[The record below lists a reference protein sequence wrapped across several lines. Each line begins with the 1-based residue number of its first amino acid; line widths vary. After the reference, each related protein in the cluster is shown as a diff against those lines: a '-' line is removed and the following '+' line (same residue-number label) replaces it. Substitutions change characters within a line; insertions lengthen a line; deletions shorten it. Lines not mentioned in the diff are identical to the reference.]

1 MTHFENLSISGKLR
15 RILLS
20 TTLLASS
27 ITACSIGVFEVFT
40 FYQTVLKHVGVV
52 ANMVGYSSTAALEF
66 NDPKTGNQVLNT
78 LQAEPDIG
86 AGLLLKPNGQA
97 FAAYN
102 FPMAGEAPLP
112 DELVGDLWF
121 SKGISSASPQIRRG
135 WKHLEYLSPIRLDRE
150 VIGYVY
156 LRTHLNR
163 LYQYALWNGLVIL
176 GVIIGATGI
185 SILFS
190 RRLQRRVALPIQ
202 HLATTMERVSR
213 EQDFGLRAIAG
224 VPDEIGRLIQGFNQ
238 MLGQL
243 EDRDNRLAQYR
254 ASLEEQ
260 VAARTGELSQAN
272 AELRTVLRE
281 MTLAKEAAEQANR
294 AKSQFLANM
303 SHEIRTPMN
312 GILGMSE
319 LLLGTELTVGQRGF
333 AETVLRSG
341 RTLLSVINDI
351 LDFSKIEA
359 GKMELDKVD
368 FELEDAV
375 EDVIALF
382 AEPAYS
388 KGLELFCLIG
398 REVPP
403 WCQGDPMRLRQIL
416 SNLIGNAIKF
426 TSAGEVSVRVGLLAR
441 TGSDAV
447 LRFEI
452 RDTGVG
458 MTPIQQLDIFSA
470 FAQADTS
477 TTRQFGG
484 TGLGLAIAKELCEMM
499 DGDIGVE
506 SSPGEGSLFWF
517 TARLAVP
524 QPLASTAHDAHDGLL
539 GTRLLAMSA
548 NATFQDFLKGY
559 TEAWGADI
567 EAVESCAEALRRLRQ
582 SGADGHPGFDL
593 LILDGSAP
601 GCQDLEWVRRL
612 KTERGHGSLHVV
624 LLASITQTDIGH
636 QALGMGV
643 DLCLAKPIRQAQLYE
658 NLSQAIHARSIQR
671 LRVMEPLSDA
681 EALGLKVLL
690 VEDTEVNQDVAV
702 AMLRRL
708 GCEVCLAANGDEA
721 LREAAPD
728 RFDVAL
734 MDCQMPVM
742 DGYQTTRLIR
752 AKEAGSWRD
761 GASRRRLPIIALTA
775 HAIAGDR
782 EKCLAAG
789 MDDYLSKPFTLES
802 LKIALKRWG
811 VHESPNAPAGPNTAQ
826 PAGSAKDSQPVV
838 DLQVIEDLQRLRI
851 PGEADVVSN
860 LVGNFL
866 ESTAKRMKSLGHALL
881 RGNAQAVAEYAHALK
896 SSGAQF
902 GARQFSGLA
911 KQLETVARAND
922 LAGAEAI
929 VARMKTLH
937 DVAEDMLRQYLDG
950 QSSAAASSASPP
962 HSLAESSPRTEAYLV
977 RRVAGQEPA
986 KPGGAP
992 PLVMVVDDDDS
1003 VRLWVIEQLK
1013 RNGFAVR
1020 GARNGME
1027 ALEAFQETRPDIIML
1042 DVMMPGLDGFETCRA
1057 IRATPGGG
1065 LVPVLMVTGLD
1076 DIESIERAYK
1086 AGATDFLTKPINF
1099 ALLDK
1104 RLSYLLRG
1112 AKVFA
1117 ELHASEARN
1126 KALLTALP
1134 DAMVRVNDQGDAL
1147 DHQGSRLLRP
1157 FLPTGVVVGRSL
1169 DDLFPPP
1176 AAAAARA
1183 SLAAVLADQA
1193 VETLEY
1199 SLADSDGVHEFE
1211 ARLVKCGSAE
1221 ALILIRDITERKR
1234 AEATLRLN
1242 ARVFKDTREGIL
1254 ITDAEGRIIDVND
1267 AFVRVTGF
1275 TREEVLDQNPRIL
1288 KSGQHGPEFYSVM
1301 WRSIHA
1307 TGHWSGEVWNHRKN
1321 GELYPEWL
1329 TISAITDSRGGL
1341 SHYVGIFS
1349 DISMLKQ
1356 HEKQLEHLAH
1366 YDALTGIPNRVL
1378 LADRM
1383 HQAIAHARR
1392 EQKLMAVCYLDLDG
1406 FKTINDTVG
1415 HDAGD
1420 QVLIETA
1427 RRFAGTIRED
1437 DTVARLGGDEFV
1449 LLLQGLVKPEDC
1461 AITLQRLLEAVA
1473 EPILLQGRSHVV
1485 TASIG
1490 ATIYPLDDENSDT
1503 LLRHADQAMYLAKQS
1518 GKNCFHIYDP
1528 EHGLRNRVH
1537 QESLKQI
1544 EAALDNGEFE
1554 LYYQP
1559 QVDMATGR
1567 VVGAEALIRWHH
1579 PERGVR
1585 LPGEFLPLVADTEL
1599 EIRIGRWV
1607 MDAALA
1613 QLDRWW
1619 RDGLRL
1625 KVSINIAAGHLQSD
1639 SFMDELRHKLAAYPD
1654 LLPGY
1659 LRIEVLEMAA
1669 LEDFG
1674 KVNAVIEACR
1684 ELGISFVLDDFGTG
1698 YSSLLYLRGLPAE
1711 ILKIDQTFVRDMLE
1725 DSGDNAIVQG
1735 IIALAATFK
1744 RKTVAEGVET
1754 KEHFS
1759 ALLTMGCDIGQGYGI
1774 ARPMPADNLARWIER
1789 RQTSGDGEEMG
1800 GGRQAPPDRASA

>member
-20 TTLLASS
+20 TTLLALS

-52 ANMVGYSSTAALEF
+52 ADMVGYSSTAALEF
-66 NDPKTGNQVLNT
+66 NDAKTGSQVLGT

-86 AGLLLKPNGQA
+86 AGLLLKSNGQA

-102 FPMAGEAPLP
+102 FPMASEADLP
-112 DELVGDLWF
+112 EELAGDQWF
-121 SKGISSASPQIRRG
+121 GGALKSDSPQIRRG
-135 WKHLEYLSPIRLDRE
+135 WKHLEYLSPIYLDRE

-156 LRTHLNR
+156 IRTHLNR

-176 GVIIGATGI
+176 GVIVGATGI

-190 RRLQRRVALPIQ
+190 RRLQQRVALPIE

-224 VPDEIGRLIQGFNQ
+224 APDEIGRLIQGFNQ

-260 VAARTGELSQAN
+260 VAVRTGELSKAN
-272 AELRTVLRE
+272 AELRTVLQE

-359 GKMELDKVD
+359 GKMALDQVD

-398 REVPP
+398 RDVPR

-426 TSAGEVSVRVGLLAR
+426 TSAGEVSVRVGVTSR
-441 TGSDAV
+441 TESEAV

-452 RDTGVG
+452 RDTGPG
-458 MTPIQQLDIFSA
+458 MTATQQLDIFNA

-499 DGDIGVE
+499 GGEIGVR
-506 SSPGEGSLFWF
+506 SAPGEGSLFWF
-517 TARLAVP
+517 TARLSLPRTSAP
-524 QPLASTAHDAHDGLL
+524 AAQDARDGLL
-539 GTRLLAMSA
+539 GVQILATSA
-548 NATFQDFLKGY
+548 NATFRDFLRGY
-559 TEAWGADI
+559 AEAWGADM
-567 EAVESCAEALRRLRQ
+567 ETVESSADMAARLRRGGGEDRT
-582 SGADGHPGFDL
+582 AFDL
-593 LILDGSAP
+593 LILDGSDP
-601 GCQDLEWVRRL
+601 GCQELEWVRRL
-612 KTERGHGSLHVV
+612 KSERGLAGLHVV
-624 LLASITQTDIGH
+624 LLASITQADVGH
-636 QALGMGV
+636 RALGMGV
-643 DLCLAKPIRQAQLYE
+643 DLCLAKPIRQTQLYE
-658 NLSQAIHARSIQR
+658 SLSQAIHTRAVQR
-671 LRVMEPLSDA
+671 QRETEAFSGT
-681 EALGLKVLL
+681 EALSLRVLL
-690 VEDTEVNQDVAV
+690 VEDTDANQDVAI
-702 AMLRRL
+702 AMLRKL
-708 GCEVCLAANGDEA
+708 GCEVSLAANGDEA
-721 LREAAPD
+721 LRLVAPG
-728 RFDVAL
+728 RYDVVL

-742 DGYQTTRLIR
+742 DGYQATRLIR
-752 AKEAGSWRD
+752 AKESGSWRR
-761 GASRRRLPIIALTA
+761 GAHQPRLPIIALTA

-802 LKIALKRWG
+802 LHNALKRWSDRK
-811 VHESPNAPAGPNTAQ
+811 SPNLPAVANSLQ
-826 PAGSAKDSQPVV
+826 PSGNAKENPPVV
-838 DLQVIEDLQRLRI
+838 DFQAIEEMQRLRI
-851 PGEADVVSN
+851 PGEPDVVGK
-860 LVGNFL
+860 LVINFL
-866 ESTAKRMKSLGHALL
+866 ESTAKRLEALEDARLGN
-881 RGNAQAVAEYAHALK
+881 NAQAVAEYAHALK
-896 SSGAQF
+896 SSSAQF
-902 GARQFSGLA
+902 GAAQFSALA
-911 KQLETVARAND
+911 KQLEMAARADD
-922 LAGAEAI
+922 LAGAKAV

-937 DVAEDMLRQYLDG
+937 GMAEGLFRQYLEG
-950 QSSAAASSASPP
+950 QPGASPRP
-962 HSLAESSPRTEAYLV
+962 TELPSAIPDSPVADSRPRPEASNGT
-977 RRVAGQEPA
+977 A
-986 KPGGAP
+986 

-1013 RNGFAVR
+1013 RSGFAVR

-1027 ALEAFQETRPDIIML
+1027 ALEAFQDKRPDIIML
-1042 DVMMPGLDGFETCRA
+1042 DVMMPDPDGFETCRA
-1057 IRATPGGG
+1057 IRAAPGGS

-1086 AGATDFLTKPINF
+1086 SGATDFLTKPINF

-1104 RLSYLLRG
+1104 RLRYLLRS
-1112 AKVFA
+1112 AKIVA
-1117 ELHASEARN
+1117 DLHASETRN

-1134 DAMVRVNDQGDAL
+1134 DAMVRLNGQGVAL
-1147 DHQGSRLLRP
+1147 DCRGSRSPRP
-1157 FLPTGVVVGRSL
+1157 FPSAARVVGRPL
-1169 DDLFPPP
+1169 EDWFPPQAVN
-1176 AAAAARA
+1176 AAKSA
-1183 SLAAVLADQA
+1183 LAAVLADQA
-1193 VETLEY
+1193 AETLEY
-1199 SLADSDGVHEFE
+1199 SLADSGGVHEFE
-1211 ARLVKCGSAE
+1211 ARLVKCGDGE
-1221 ALILIRDITERKR
+1221 ALALIRDITERKR

-1254 ITDAEGRIIDVND
+1254 ITDATGRIIDVND

-1275 TREEVLDQNPRIL
+1275 SREEALGQNPRIL
-1288 KSGQHGPEFYSVM
+1288 KSGQHGPEFYKAM

-1307 TGHWSGEVWNHRKN
+1307 TGHWNGEVWNHRKN
-1321 GELYPEWL
+1321 GELFPEWL
-1329 TISAITDSRGGL
+1329 TISAITDSKGEL

-1366 YDALTGIPNRVL
+1366 YDALTGVPNRVL

-1406 FKTINDTVG
+1406 FKLINDTVG
-1415 HDAGD
+1415 HEAGD

-1427 RRFAGTIRED
+1427 RRFARAIRED

-1449 LLLQGLVKPEDC
+1449 LLLQGLLKPEDC
-1461 AITLQRLLEAVA
+1461 AVTLERLLEEVA
-1473 EPILLQGRSHVV
+1473 EPIVLPNGPHVV
-1485 TASIG
+1485 TVSIG
-1490 ATIYPLDDENSDT
+1490 ATIYPLDDEDSDT

-1528 EHGLRNRVH
+1528 RHGLRDRAN
-1537 QESLKQI
+1537 QESLKRI
-1544 EAALDNGEFE
+1544 ETALENGEFE

-1559 QVDMATGR
+1559 QVDMGTGR
-1567 VVGAEALIRWHH
+1567 VVGAEALIRWRH
-1579 PERGVR
+1579 PEQGMR
-1585 LPGEFLPLVADTEL
+1585 LPGEFLPLVANTDLEL
-1599 EIRIGRWV
+1599 RIGRWV
-1607 MDAALA
+1607 IDTALA

-1619 RDGLRL
+1619 KQGLRL
-1625 KVSINIAAGHLQSD
+1625 KVSINIAANHLQSD
-1639 SFMDELRHKLAAYPD
+1639 DFMSELRHKLAKYPG
-1654 LLPGY
+1654 LPSSN
-1659 LRIEVLEMAA
+1659 LRIEVLETTAV
-1669 LEDFG
+1669 EDFG
-1674 KVNAVIEACR
+1674 KVNKVIEDCR
-1684 ELGISFVLDDFGTG
+1684 EMGISFVLDDFGTG
-1698 YSSLLYLRGLPAE
+1698 YSSLLYLQGLPAE

-1725 DSGDNAIVQG
+1725 DSGDSAIVQG
-1735 IIALAATFK
+1735 IIALASTFK

-1754 KEHFS
+1754 KEHFR

-1774 ARPMPADNLARWIER
+1774 ARPMPADSLPHWIER
-1789 RQTSGDGEEMG
+1789 HHGEAGEDVG
-1800 GGRQAPPDRASA
+1800 AALPNAARPSFGLEPADRLGF